1 MWADLDHFSP
11 MSSCSDSKCKK
22 GKIFAQGRTMKFLED
37 LSPVFDHSGSILLT
51 QLTIPSLDESN
62 VAMIQESR
70 MRLHSEPNV
79 PSDTRSALATTSSDM
94 IGEQIEGQSEQ
105 IEGQSG
111 EISRLMQVCPKP
123 PLKDIRVEKGQ
134 SGGRGRGHEGRRGG
148 GRGRYWTD
156 LVIKGEEENF
166 ASNVVFSEEDRMYLE
181 VLQREQ
187 KEVRAGNGVSTSSFV
202 QR

>member
-94 IGEQIEGQSEQ
+94 TGEQIETRRCYNC
-105 IEGQSG
+105 G

-156 LVIKGEEENF
+156 LVIKGGEENF
-166 ASNVVFSEEDRMYLE
+166 ASSVVFSEEDIMYLE